1 MNMTRRDALKH
12 TALLG
17 AAAAVAPG
25 LLTRAETASLPG
37 AFTLPDLPYATNAL
51 EPAIDTK
58 TMQIHY
64 GKHHA
69 GYVRKLNAAMKSVSG
84 TPSLEDLFKKLDE
97 VPAPVQ
103 TSVRNN
109 GGGVYNHN
117 LFWESM
123 APANKEGGGL
133 PQGALAAKI
142 NQDFGSLSAFQEA
155 FSKSAGSVF
164 GSGWA
169 WLIVRESDGKLV
181 VTSTSNQD
189 NPLMTSVVKEEH
201 LGKPLLGL
209 DVWEHAYY
217 LHYQNRRSDYISNWW
232 KIVNWNEVERRLG

>member
-25 LLTRAETASLPG
+25 LLTRAETASLSG
-37 AFTLPDLPYATNAL
+37 AFSLPDLPYATNAL
-51 EPAIDTK
+51 EPAIDTR
-58 TMQIHY
+58 TMQIHH

-69 GYVRKLNAAMKSVSG
+69 GYVRKLNAAMKDVSG

-97 VPAPVQ
+97 VPEPVR

-117 LFWESM
+117 LFWKSM
-123 APANKEGGGL
+123 APANEEGGGL
-133 PQGALAAKI
+133 PQGNLAAKI

-155 FSKSAGSVF
+155 FSKAAGSVF

-169 WLIVRESDGKLV
+169 WLVVRESDGKLM

-189 NPLMTSVVKEEH
+189 NPLMTSVVEEEH

-232 KIVNWNEVERRLG
+232 KVVNWNEVERRLG